1 MQFGSRISPI
11 VAVLLFGCSLS
22 ASGQAPAATPTH
34 QVPKL
39 CVADIANSSLRP
51 IDTNAVKTKL
61 VEELKNQNL
70 NATDAATHT
79 MLGTQLDLSGKNLLA
94 YKREN
99 CDFILLTRVG
109 LPESVIK
116 SAAAAGQSPSAI
128 AQPVPLLVE
137 FALFQ
142 KGTAKAVLES
152 SVTTE
157 AADKTKASDT
167 LTGAMKEEAT
177 QVWTWMNKNSLH
189 KGKK

>member
-1 MQFGSRISPI
+1 MHFGSRISPI

-22 ASGQAPAATPTH
+22 ASGQAPATPTH

-51 IDTNAVKTKL
+51 IDTNAVKAKL
-61 VEELKNQNL
+61 VEQLQYQNL

-79 MLGTQLDLSGKNLLA
+79 MLGTHLDLSGKNLLA
-94 YKREN
+94 YQREK

-116 SAAAAGQSPSAI
+116 NAAAAGQNPSTI
-128 AQPVPLLVE
+128 AQPTPLLVE

-142 KGTAKAVLES
+142 KGIPKAVLES
-152 SVTTE
+152 SLTTE

-167 LTGAMKEEAT
+167 LMAVMKDEAT
-177 QVWTWMNKNSLH
+177 QVWTWVNKNALH
-189 KGKK
+189 KSKK